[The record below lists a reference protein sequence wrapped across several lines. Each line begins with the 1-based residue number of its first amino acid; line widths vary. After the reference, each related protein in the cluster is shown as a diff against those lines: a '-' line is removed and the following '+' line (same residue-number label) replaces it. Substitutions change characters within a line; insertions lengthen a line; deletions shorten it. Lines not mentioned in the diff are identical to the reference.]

1 MKLKK
6 INAVLGLLLSA
17 VCLTHVVG
25 EVWNGMT
32 YGALNSQNQIL
43 ARICGVIAILHI
55 LISCYMLFISHE
67 GKRMNLYPRENAST
81 LLQRI
86 SGILMIIFLAFH
98 VGVLNAL
105 AGHEGRD
112 AGFFIL
118 RTAIAILFYGT
129 VFLHISVSFSRAL
142 ITLGVIT
149 SRTTKRRLDR
159 ILWVI
164 MGLGFIAASVLI
176 TYSYGTFYFNGG
188 RA

>member
-1 MKLKK
+1 MRLKK
-6 INAVLGLLLSA
+6 TNAVLGLLLSA
-17 VCLTHVVG
+17 VCLTHVVA
-25 EVWNGMT
+25 EVGNGIT
-32 YGALNSQNQIL
+32 HGALQSQNQII
-43 ARICGVIAILHI
+43 ARICGTIAILHV

-67 GKRMNLYPRENAST
+67 GKHMNQYPRENAST

-98 VGVLNAL
+98 VGVFNAL

-118 RTAIAILFYGT
+118 RTATAVLFYGT
-129 VFLHISVSFSRAL
+129 VFLHISLSFSRAL
-142 ITLGVIT
+142 ITLGILS
-149 SRTTKRRLDR
+149 SRETKRRLDR

-164 MGLGFIAASVLI
+164 LGLGFIAASVLI
-176 TYSYGTFYFNGG
+176 TYSYATFYFNGG